1 AQAFQHRRNFS
12 GRPLPCGVDQTV
24 QHLHAFSPDLCSA
37 GHHIPVWRPTSPSRI
52 RTRMLLTVL
61 VSRSAS
67 SKRPRLIEDSG
78 PEKAFSQV
86 WRFPPRRPCRGEN
99 PRHGLS
105 TRARKGRFP
114 PAHLAKCRGGSYS
127 RSCTSAC
134 VPLVRHS
141 RPLSSKVVTVFCSSP
156 TTTSDFSV
164 RSATTGPGK

>member
-1 AQAFQHRRNFS
+1 PALYAYPLAQCCAIRQN
-12 GRPLPCGVDQTV
+12 PLSWP
-24 QHLHAFSPDLCSA
+24 S
-37 GHHIPVWRPTSPSRI
+37 SPSRR
-52 RTRMLLTVL
+52 RTSMLLYVL
-61 VSRSAS
+61 VSQSPS
-67 SKRPRLIEDSG
+67 SNRPRLIEDSG